1 MIFSDGLLAQNDE
14 ANSVT
19 VVESPRISVD
29 DIEKVGNTVYT
40 MDTKNLPAMWC
51 NPKAFIFVI
60 FVSLSKACTFYG
72 SLVRNL
78 SKRNWNT
85 RGYGEFEIT
94 CFLFQRKRLNIR
106 FLL

>member
-40 MDTKNLPAMWC
+40 MDTKNLPAM
-51 NPKAFIFVI
+51 
-60 FVSLSKACTFYG
+60 
-72 SLVRNL
+72 
-78 SKRNWNT
+78 
-85 RGYGEFEIT
+85 
-94 CFLFQRKRLNIR
+94 
-106 FLL
+106 